1 MASRNRGALFFL
13 LYYFCIKRN
22 CKERNYKEHK
32 PMKDEFKV
40 DVNVLKVIGIT
51 ITLLLPNLWD
61 VPVHGNEKGLQILC
75 SPFS

>member
-1 MASRNRGALFFL
+1 MASRNRGALFL

-40 DVNVLKVIGIT
+40 DVNV
-51 ITLLLPNLWD
+51 
-61 VPVHGNEKGLQILC
+61 
-75 SPFS
+75 